1 VTAMTWADRLR
12 ALYRGNNFLFPAQ
25 YGPLADYI
33 DEQTATIE
41 RLSTQLGHAADKLM
55 EQGWNDVAAR
65 MDRWAEN
72 GYAGDWVDP
81 QYEAVS

>member
-12 ALYRGNNFLFPAQ
+12 ALYRGN
-25 YGPLADYI
+25 
-33 DEQTATIE
+33 
-41 RLSTQLGHAADKLM
+41 KLM